1 MDKMAFKAALR
12 RAGYSVDGDVDIPTV
27 LLVDA
32 TKEEIKQKFYEV
44 KLFAQKVGYHH
55 TISVKNLKE
64 DNNGKS
70 EENSAV

>member
-1 MDKMAFKAALR
+1 MMNKMEFKAALR
-12 RAGYSVDGDVDIPTV
+12 RAGHAVDGDADIPTV

-32 TKEEIKQKFYEV
+32 TKEEIKQKFYEI

-64 DNNGKS
+64 DKNAES
-70 EENSAV
+70 